1 MTLKTMLFFKKTKQV
16 SYPFNVQRIMDIKT
30 KAQLDALM
38 EEFMWLQT
46 DEDGAVFDAKW
57 RVFYTRL
64 SREDAKIAW
73 QAWLDTIYEN
83 LGEIRKSVSQL
94 PEGGDYTEIGKQLEK
109 ILALPFLQEAA
120 MRRA

>member
-1 MTLKTMLFFKKTKQV
+1 
-16 SYPFNVQRIMDIKT
+16 MDFKT

-38 EEFMWLQT
+38 DEFMWLQT

-73 QAWLDTIYEN
+73 QAWLDTINEN
-83 LGEIRKSVSQL
+83 LSEIKKSVRKMSV
-94 PEGGDYTEIGKQLEK
+94 EESREFAVSFLE
-109 ILALPFLQEAA
+109 LQNHPFLQKTPLAA
-120 MRRA
+120 

>member
-1 MTLKTMLFFKKTKQV
+1 
-16 SYPFNVQRIMDIKT
+16 MDFKT

-73 QAWLDTIYEN
+73 QAWLDTI
-83 LGEIRKSVSQL
+83 
-94 PEGGDYTEIGKQLEK
+94 
-109 ILALPFLQEAA
+109 
-120 MRRA
+120 

>member
-1 MTLKTMLFFKKTKQV
+1 
-16 SYPFNVQRIMDIKT
+16 MDFKT

-83 LGEIRKSVSQL
+83 LSEIRKSVSRL

-109 ILALPFLQEAA
+109 IAALPFLHRTVAVSA
-120 MRRA
+120 

>member
-1 MTLKTMLFFKKTKQV
+1 
-16 SYPFNVQRIMDIKT
+16 MDFKT

-83 LGEIRKSVSQL
+83 LSEIRKSVSRL
-94 PEGGDYTEIGKQLEK
+94 PEDGDYTEIGKQLEK
-109 ILALPFLQEAA
+109 IAAMPFLHRTVAVSA
-120 MRRA
+120 

>member
-1 MTLKTMLFFKKTKQV
+1 
-16 SYPFNVQRIMDIKT
+16 MDFKT

-73 QAWLDTIYEN
+73 QAWIDTIYEN
-83 LGEIRKSVSQL
+83 IGEIRKSVSRL

-109 ILALPFLQEAA
+109 IAALPFLHRTVAVSA
-120 MRRA
+120 

>member
-1 MTLKTMLFFKKTKQV
+1 
-16 SYPFNVQRIMDIKT
+16 MDIKT